1 MDKTLQTTAWN
12 CLPREFKEEV
22 KKIYQ
27 EAENGWIVE
36 DTLENIF
43 GIHNLI
49 SDAEGEEMLTVPRKK
64 VQEKWQRAYEQEE
77 KYSRAQDSPIARE
90 ELYYN
95 RGIMSVIDTLFGSKC
110 LPDEVGNEVNFASK
124 EPKPAELNLNKES
137 STCTNDCPSQCK
149 SQDFDNIVKDGFSKE
164 RRLNIATRFAVSLTT
179 VSYREINRYGKEAK
193 EYATDVAKAAFTLAD
208 ALIKEAEKGGE
219 DVAG

>member
-1 MDKTLQTTAWN
+1 MDKKLQDLAWSI
-12 CLPREFKEEV
+12 LPKEFKEEV
-22 KKIYQ
+22 
-27 EAENGWIVE
+27 ENQFRDGFNDDRNAIGR
-36 DTLENIF
+36 LF
-43 GIHNLI
+43 GIDNLL
-49 SDAEGEEMLTVPRKK
+49 SDAEGEEMLYCEKGVVLSIFNENRRILNNITEPDDIKEIRKT
-64 VQEKWQRAYEQEE
+64 QN
-77 KYSRAQDSPIARE
+77 IL
-90 ELYYN
+90 LY
-95 RGIMSVIDTLFGSKC
+95 TLFGSKC